1 MRLVKSP
8 LIRVGLRITL
18 TAVALPGVVPAAFA
32 QSTEN
37 LIIGFAQGG
46 LQAAVPLS
54 AGLTVA
60 IALMLAVTAFVILRR
75 RAMRSSRLFGWPLA
89 LFVGAT
95 LAVVG
100 GERAIS
106 EAQAFIASPT
116 INLSVSPGT
125 LDLLTYWNS
134 NTDPLA
140 VTVTNAT
147 SQTVRITSVATD
159 NTDLYILSTPTTCV
173 VNAVLAPNAQCTVT
187 LSIQ

>member
-1 MRLVKSP
+1 
-8 LIRVGLRITL
+8 
-18 TAVALPGVVPAAFA
+18 VPTAFA

-46 LQAAVPLS
+46 LQAVPLS
-54 AGLTVA
+54 AGLTLA

-75 RAMRSSRLFGWPLA
+75 RAVRGGRLFGWLLA
-89 LFVGAT
+89 LSAGAT

-106 EAQAFIASPT
+106 EAQAIIVSPT

-134 NTDPLA
+134 NIDPLT
-140 VTVTNAT
+140 VTVTNT
-147 SQTVRITSVATD
+147 TGQSVRITSVATD
-159 NTDLYILSTPTTCV
+159 NTNLYILSTPTTCV
-173 VNAVLAPNAQCTVT
+173 VSAVLAPNAQCTVT